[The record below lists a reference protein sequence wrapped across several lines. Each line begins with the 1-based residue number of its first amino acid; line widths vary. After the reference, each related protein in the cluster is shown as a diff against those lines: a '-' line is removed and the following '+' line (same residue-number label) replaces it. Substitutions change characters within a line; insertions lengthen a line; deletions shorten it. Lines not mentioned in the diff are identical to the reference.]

1 MEQQALVLKDAQSL
15 APTDPIG
22 LIQQALS
29 SGTSPEVIRELV
41 ALQQSMER
49 FNWEREERQAKID
62 FDDALNAC
70 QAKIGRIEPNR
81 KRENDI
87 AWADYVGLDKVVR
100 PVYLEAGFSIC
111 FSETDSPT
119 EGRRMCATL
128 SRGGV
133 SREYYSKI
141 IPAGNSK
148 MSAADADA
156 GGSSRAMRY
165 LLLKIFNIAVGIDKD
180 EKKPFEDGKQ
190 PGVLDERQ
198 HITHLEN
205 IRNAGNGEELRKLY
219 MAAQKAADA
228 TGDTKSTITFADA
241 KNKRYRELQ
250 AEGRI

>member
-49 FNWEREERQAKID
+49 FNWEREERQAKIN

-190 PGVLDERQ
+190 PTGQVSENRTKELCDHIGLAESMDELTR
-198 HITHLEN
+198 IYL
-205 IRNAGNGEELRKLY
+205 
-219 MAAQKAADA
+219 AAQKEAQYDGVA
-228 TGDTKSTITFADA
+228 TLKFAEA
-241 KNKRYRELQ
+241 KRVHTTQLRK
-250 AEGRI
+250 EGRA

>member
-1 MEQQALVLKDAQSL
+1 
-15 APTDPIG
+15 
-22 LIQQALS
+22 
-29 SGTSPEVIRELV
+29 
-41 ALQQSMER
+41 MER
-49 FNWEREERQAKID
+49 FNWEREERQAKIN

-180 EKKPFEDGKQ
+180 EKKGIPSTLQ
-190 PGVLDERQ
+190 SLDERA
-198 HITHLEN
+198 HLTHLDN
-205 IRNAGNGEELRKLY
+205 IHNAANRG
-219 MAAQKAADA
+219 
-228 TGDTKSTITFADA
+228 
-241 KNKRYRELQ
+241 ELQ
-250 AEGRI
+250 RLYLNAISAAEAIQDAASIKAFISAKDKRMKELA

>member
-1 MEQQALVLKDAQSL
+1 MSNAEIQIDSNVKVVPSPRDLMGQALGKCENADDLEKVAS
-15 APTDPIG
+15 
-22 LIQQALS
+22 
-29 SGTSPEVIRELV
+29 VIEKLV
-41 ALQQSMER
+41 ALEQTSQR
-49 FNWEREERQAKID
+49 FEWEREERQAKIN

-81 KRENDI
+81 KRENEI
-87 AWADYVGLDKVVR
+87 TWADYVGIDKVVR

-111 FSETDSPT
+111 FSEVDSPT

-141 IPAGNSK
+141 IAAGNAK

-180 EKKPFEDGKQ
+180 EKRPFEGLALFVYAPLMEAIEGAISVGALTTAYIAALKMAKTEQEKQ
-190 PGVLDERQ
+190 AFE
-198 HITHLEN
+198 
-205 IRNAGNGEELRKLY
+205 K
-219 MAAQKAADA
+219 AAQRKKAE
-228 TGDTKSTITFADA
+228 FA
-241 KNKRYRELQ
+241 R
-250 AEGRI
+250 